1 MKTTRRNLLKG
12 GGPAVA
18 AAATLPFLF
27 TNNPAQAQPDA
38 ALFALYEEY
47 RRLEKVEIEAE
58 EREAEARIAVRRAYR
73 DKPLPN
79 GADKKWDRN
88 WAEAEKRAGVTDLGK
103 KRVAAVKASC
113 EVLSRLYNMRAN
125 TSEGV
130 LLKLVIR
137 RSASAAA
144 TLAIKARVPSSLR
157 RKDPVEMDVERLL
170 SGRRI

>member
-1 MKTTRRNLLKG
+1 MSKLSRRKVLAG
-12 GGPAVA
+12 GGQAVA
-18 AAATLPFLF
+18 AAAVVPFLPS
-27 TNNPAQAQPDA
+27 TAQAKPDA
-38 ALFALYEEY
+38 GLFALYEEY
-47 RRLEKVEIEAE
+47 RRLEKAEIKAE
-58 EREAEARIAVRRAYR
+58 GREAEARIALRRAYR

-79 GADKKWDRN
+79 GADKKWDCN

-137 RSASAAA
+137 RSDEPAA
-144 TLAIKARVPSSLR
+144 TLAIKARVRSSLEH
-157 RKDPVEMDVERLL
+157 KKPVLMDIERLL

>member
-1 MKTTRRNLLKG
+1 MSKLSRRETLAG
-12 GGPAVA
+12 GGKVM
-18 AAATLPFLF
+18 AAATVLPFLPS
-27 TNNPAQAQPDA
+27 TAQAKPDA
-38 ALFALYEEY
+38 ELFALYEEY
-47 RRLEKVEIEAE
+47 RRLEKAEIKAE
-58 EREAEARIAVRRAYR
+58 TREAEGRIAVRRAYR

-79 GADKKWDRN
+79 GADKKWDVN
-88 WAEAEKRAGVTDLGK
+88 WAEVEKRAGVTDLGK

-137 RSASAAA
+137 RSDSPAA

-157 RKDPVEMDVERLL
+157 HKQPVEMDVERLL